1 MIYPKKAKLDEGH
14 LIEGR
19 IIKTDKIRLINYD
32 FTNHIKLYIQGLEQ
46 QLKATELLS
55 EDLNFIYFG

>member
-46 QLKATELLS
+46 
-55 EDLNFIYFG
+55 